1 MERHWLYGIAPPD
14 LADLIQKYPKIFL
27 DDLPAGL
34 PSSRPD
40 HHRFELEPGA
50 QPTIHRQFRLSQPE
64 LEELQQHLYYL
75 LTKGFI
81 SPSTSPYAAPILFT
95 PKKDGGFRMCI
106 DYRALNRITIKSR
119 YPIPR
124 ADELLNQLRGAKFFS
139 KIDLRGGY
147 HQIRVATEDCHKT
160 AFRTRYG
167 SYKYLVMP
175 FGLTNAPSTFQMTMN
190 GILRELL
197 DKCVI
202 IYLYDILIYNR
213 SREHQLKDLD
223 AVFTL
228 LHKSRLITKESKCD
242 FLKQELEFL
251 GHVVSTEGVKIDP
264 KKIKTIQGW
273 KPPSNIKEL
282 QSFLGFVNYV
292 RRFIPNMAG
301 LSAPLTDLLK
311 DHDYFCW
318 GEKQQ
323 AAFDQ
328 LKMALTSPPVLRI
341 SDPDR
346 PYEVI
351 TDASDVA
358 IGAVLLQDFDDGLQP
373 VAYESRKLQGAEKN
387 YMVHDKEMLAIV
399 HAFKIWRCYLTGA
412 DVTVR
417 TDHKSLQYLRAQPN
431 LNPRQIRWLDF
442 FESNFHYT
450 ITYKRGANN
459 IADALTR
466 PTAHTDAILQHTTAT
481 GQYFNKRD
489 TSRIWVPGYDLT
501 RTLLIQE
508 SHNNPTSGHFGVDKT
523 LKTLQRYYYWPNMAD
538 DVRKYVSSCTACQI
552 MNSSHQRAAGL
563 LQPLDP
569 PERPWQYITMDYVTG
584 LPAGPSGNDAI
595 LVIVDRLT
603 KMAHFI
609 ACQQTITAE
618 QTAQMFIA
626 NVIRLHGLPT
636 AIILDRGPK
645 FTSNFWRHLWDQ
657 FGTKLQFSSTYHPQT
672 DGQIERVNQTME
684 QLIWTTCIDPQTWEK
699 SLPLLEF
706 AYNNAPSATTH
717 QSPFFLNY
725 GQDPVVPAT
734 LNIEIPMPQSQKFA
748 EDILAAREKAAEAIR
763 KANLIASRQA
773 DRHRR
778 DVTYKVGDLVLL
790 ETRNLRLPL
799 PSKLRPRFC
808 GLFQ

>member
-1 MERHWLYGIAPPD
+1 MRSTQVHAITFKRAIKAGAAAYAIHLREVTSPTIAEDIAKLCDAVLPD
-14 LADLIQKYPKIFL
+14 LADLIRKYPEIFPN
-27 DDLPAGL
+27 DLPAGL
-34 PSSRPD
+34 PPSRPED
-40 HHRFELEPGA
+40 HRIEQEPGA
-50 QPTIHRQFRLSQPE
+50 QPTVQQQFRLSQPE
-64 LEELQQHLYYL
+64 LEELQQQLDYL

-81 SPSTSPYAAPILFT
+81 RPSTSPYAAPILFT

-124 ADELLNQLRGAKFFS
+124 ADDLLDQLRGAKFFL
-139 KIDLRGGY
+139 KIDLQGGY
-147 HQIRVATEDCHKT
+147 HQIRVAAEDCHKT
-160 AFRTRYG
+160 AFQTRYG
-167 SYKYLVMP
+167 SYEYLVMP

-190 GILRELL
+190 GVFRELL

-202 IYLYDILIYNR
+202 IYLDDILIYSR
-213 SREHQLKDLD
+213 SREQHLKDLD

-228 LHKSRLITKESKCD
+228 THKNRLITKGSKCNI
-242 FLKQELEFL
+242 LKQELEFL

-264 KKIKTIQGW
+264 KKIKTIYEW
-273 KPPSNIKEL
+273 KPPTDLKEL

-301 LSAPLTDLLK
+301 LSAPLTDRLK
-311 DHDYFCW
+311 DHDCFWW

-328 LKMALTSPPVLRI
+328 LKVALTSPPVLRI

-351 TDASDVA
+351 TDANDIA
-358 IGAVLLQDFDDGLQP
+358 IGAILLQDFGDGLQP

-387 YMVHDKEMLAIV
+387 YIVHDKEMLAMV
-399 HAFKIWRCYLTGA
+399 HAFKTWRCYLTGA
-412 DVTVR
+412 DVAVR

-442 FESNFHYT
+442 LESNFHYT

-466 PTAHTDAILQHTTAT
+466 PTAHTAAILIAQTNPLLAGLFNHGYKIDPFFRSAIHQQHTTAM
-481 GQYFNKRD
+481 GHYFNKRD
-489 TSRIWVPGYDLT
+489 TSRIWVRGYDLL

-508 SHNNPTSGHFGVDKT
+508 SHDNPTSRHFGVDKT
-523 LKTLQRYYYWPNMAD
+523 TKTLQRNYYWPNMAD
-538 DVRKYVSSCTACQI
+538 DVREYVSSSTACQI
-552 MNSSHQRAAGL
+552 MKSSHQRAAGL

-569 PERPWQYITMDYVTG
+569 PERPWQHITMDYMTG

-595 LVIVDRLT
+595 LVVVDRLT

-618 QTAQMFIA
+618 QTTQLFIA
-626 NVIRLHGLPT
+626 NIIRLHRLPT
-636 AIILDRGPK
+636 AIISDRDPK
-645 FTSNFWRHLWDQ
+645 FTSDFWRHLWDQ
-657 FGTKLQFSSTYHPQT
+657 FGTKLQFSSAYHPQT
-672 DGQIERVNQTME
+672 DGQTERVNQTME
-684 QLIWTTCIDPQTWEK
+684 QLIRTTCTDPQTWEK

-706 AYNNAPSATTH
+706 AYNNAPSATTPP
-717 QSPFFLNY
+717 QILRTLSSDEY
-725 GQDPVVPAT
+725 GDT
-734 LNIEIPMPQSQKFA
+734 CHCS
-748 EDILAAREKAAEAIR
+748 
-763 KANLIASRQA
+763 
-773 DRHRR
+773 H
-778 DVTYKVGDLVLL
+778 VT
-790 ETRNLRLPL
+790 
-799 PSKLRPRFC
+799 PS
-808 GLFQ
+808 